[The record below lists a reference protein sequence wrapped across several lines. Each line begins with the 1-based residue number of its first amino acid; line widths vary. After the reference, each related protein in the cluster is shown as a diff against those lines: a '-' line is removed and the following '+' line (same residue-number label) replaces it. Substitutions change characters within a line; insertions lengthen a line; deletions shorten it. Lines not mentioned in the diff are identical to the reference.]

1 MCSCSSQEY
10 ARQLEERHTL
20 RQLRTRVDALKKGY
34 AWSLVTDAEDALEQ
48 VMSSHNARVGE
59 HCEAS
64 DAEEKV
70 RGEQAELRGE
80 CEAKQAHLEECT
92 RGVDSKSD
100 ERGAVLQEERRARR
114 AHDKKEAQAAGH
126 RKRRDATRRRME
138 TVQSEIKDARSS
150 QRQELAVATTETD
163 RIRAE
168 VGATMGQSRAA
179 RPRVPDPGNRP
190 GRRG

>member
-1 MCSCSSQEY
+1 MFVSTTLSLLLGPRSSVFGFWSVHLSSQEY

-48 VMSSHNARVGE
+48 VMSSHNARVEE

-80 CEAKQAHLEECT
+80 CEAKQAHL
-92 RGVDSKSD
+92 D
-100 ERGAVLQEERRARR
+100 LLN
-114 AHDKKEAQAAGH
+114 AAN
-126 RKRRDATRRRME
+126 T
-138 TVQSEIKDARSS
+138 
-150 QRQELAVATTETD
+150 
-163 RIRAE
+163 
-168 VGATMGQSRAA
+168 
-179 RPRVPDPGNRP
+179 
-190 GRRG
+190 